1 MGEAGT
7 ERSGDI
13 LEAGKFGWPTFDPER
28 RNTTRSAQ
36 AVSFWGSS
44 DDVSTIEVRP
54 RLAVA
59 ADLVL
64 RQLDPSPLGD
74 AAGVI
79 DELRSLYEGITSNAI
94 ALAFGEESKSPR
106 S

>member
-1 MGEAGT
+1 M
-7 ERSGDI
+7 
-13 LEAGKFGWPTFDPER
+13 
-28 RNTTRSAQ
+28 
-36 AVSFWGSS
+36 SFWGSA
-44 DDVSTIEVRP
+44 DDMSTIEVRP

-79 DELRSLYEGITSNAI
+79 DELRPLYEGITSNAI
-94 ALAFGEESKSPR
+94 ALAFGEESTPSR